1 MGWDLKFWLTKIRN
15 WLPKAQNQLQVKA
28 TELEA
33 QVNKESLN
41 PLPYSQ
47 LDNLNQKI
55 ALLPIP
61 PIYLELISSKI
72 SETIERWQEND
83 NAPNS
88 LVILGSPNESFEQ
101 IFTEVLDNWQQ
112 EKSLQLQSF
121 GWHNRPDKH
130 SQIKSEFI
138 SEIEK
143 LQHQEEE
150 EKSNSFKAIA
160 IPDLS
165 KCFLRCVDGLDTIE
179 YLEELLFKD
188 RSQFWLIGC
197 NTWAWKY
204 LDVVCHVS
212 DYFTQTLF
220 LPELKDFE
228 IKQWL
233 NPVTKTIDFEY
244 NYESNES
251 DESDEEQDSDNWDS
265 PLEKSYFEDLAR
277 ISLGLGPV
285 ASRLWLLSFGTEKED
300 EEDEAESTSNN
311 DRSQSTAVISQRVF
325 LQKATFPNL
334 PTLSQNERY
343 LLFSLCIHQQMT
355 LSQLAL
361 SLGET
366 KMRVQNQVQNLSTLG
381 IVEKKQ
387 QVLTINPA
395 HYPQLKRDLTNNN
408 FLIAG

>member
-188 RSQFWLIGC
+188 
-197 NTWAWKY
+197 
-204 LDVVCHVS
+204 
-212 DYFTQTLF
+212 
-220 LPELKDFE
+220 
-228 IKQWL
+228 
-233 NPVTKTIDFEY
+233 
-244 NYESNES
+244 
-251 DESDEEQDSDNWDS
+251 
-265 PLEKSYFEDLAR
+265 
-277 ISLGLGPV
+277 
-285 ASRLWLLSFGTEKED
+285 
-300 EEDEAESTSNN
+300 
-311 DRSQSTAVISQRVF
+311 
-325 LQKATFPNL
+325 
-334 PTLSQNERY
+334 
-343 LLFSLCIHQQMT
+343 
-355 LSQLAL
+355 
-361 SLGET
+361 
-366 KMRVQNQVQNLSTLG
+366 
-381 IVEKKQ
+381 
-387 QVLTINPA
+387 
-395 HYPQLKRDLTNNN
+395 
-408 FLIAG
+408 